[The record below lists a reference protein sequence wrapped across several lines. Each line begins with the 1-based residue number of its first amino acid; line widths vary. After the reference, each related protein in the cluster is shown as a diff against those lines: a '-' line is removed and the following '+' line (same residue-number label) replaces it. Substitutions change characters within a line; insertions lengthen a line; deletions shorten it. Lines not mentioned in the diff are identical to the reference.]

1 MYPKGGNM
9 LHTIR
14 QVINDDARWREI
26 LRGLAQNFRHQIVTA
41 RQVEDYINQKSG
53 INFDKV
59 FQEYLTTTMVP
70 TLEYKIEGS
79 TLSYHWVNVVPGFDM
94 PLRVKTGAP
103 AVETAGKGER
113 EKGQAAPAGDSDWSV
128 ITPTEDWKTAKF
140 SLQNPADFQVD
151 PNFYVEVSQV
161 GLGAQ

>member
-1 MYPKGGNM
+1 
-9 LHTIR
+9 
-14 QVINDDARWREI
+14 
-26 LRGLAQNFRHQIVTA
+26 
-41 RQVEDYINQKSG
+41 
-53 INFDKV
+53 
-59 FQEYLTTTMVP
+59 
-70 TLEYKIEGS
+70 
-79 TLSYHWVNVVPGFDM
+79 M

-113 EKGQAAPAGDSDWSV
+113 EKGTGKKGDRKKEEGQAASAGDSDWSV